1 MIAGGKTREP
11 SRAGYPACTTMQQF
25 VSRLIAALT
34 SGADRQSFQFR
45 KPRRPT
51 EGEMAFNKILGLRA
65 DSRLAAITRYAPCVS
80 LAAKELPIWY
90 EKRASQPRAAGGCID
105 RRDISSFNGI
115 LVQL

>member
-51 EGEMAFNKILGLRA
+51 EGEMAFNKILGPPCGFSFGCNHSLRA
-65 DSRLAAITRYAPCVS
+65 LRLIGRKGTPNLVR
-80 LAAKELPIWY
+80 
-90 EKRASQPRAAGGCID
+90 KRASQPRAGG
-105 RRDISSFNGI
+105 
-115 LVQL
+115 LH

>member
-90 EKRASQPRAAGGCID
+90 ENVRANLALGGCID

-115 LVQL
+115 LV